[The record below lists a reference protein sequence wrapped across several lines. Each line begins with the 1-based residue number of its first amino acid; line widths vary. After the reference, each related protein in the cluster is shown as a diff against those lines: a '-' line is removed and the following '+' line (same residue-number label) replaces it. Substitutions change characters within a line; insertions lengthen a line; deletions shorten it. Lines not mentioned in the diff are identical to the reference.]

1 MYIRS
6 GTLLARPVDHPLVA
20 RPVDHPLVARPVD
33 HPLDDT
39 GLVVFAA
46 PGWSR

>member
-6 GTLLARPVDHPLVA
+6 GTLL
-20 RPVDHPLVARPVD
+20 ARPVD